1 MITIKS
7 DYIENLIRYT
17 CYQEAM
23 YFLIPSIHFNIV
35 KEPLI
40 NMYYRKTI
48 YNKYKNYILFNK
60 NIIIAGT
67 AALIVGIFFT
77 QLFAQHYQNNF
88 LNSISTLG
96 VEYTVYI
103 PIFGLLYFFDNKN
116 RYVEP
121 LTGKKNYQNI
131 KNDLIKLV
139 TIFSVSEI
147 IFSVS
152 KLSIHFQLMQI
163 SFEPYQANV
172 IGSFIA
178 WLIFLV
184 IINFGA
190 KVTNLFKYN
199 KN

>member
-1 MITIKS
+1 M
-7 DYIENLIRYT
+7 
-17 CYQEAM
+17 
-23 YFLIPSIHFNIV
+23 F
-35 KEPLI
+35 
-40 NMYYRKTI
+40 YRKTF
-48 YNKYKNYILFNK
+48 YSKYKNYILFNK
-60 NIIIAGT
+60 NIFIAGT

-77 QLFAQHYQNNF
+77 QLFAQHNQNNL

-96 VEYTVYI
+96 VEYAAYI
-103 PIFGLLYFFDNKN
+103 PLFGLLHYFDNKY
-116 RYVEP
+116 RYVESS
-121 LTGKKNYQNI
+121 TGRKNYPTI

-163 SFEPYQANV
+163 SFEPYQAN
-172 IGSFIA
+172 IIASFIA
-178 WLIFLV
+178 WFIFLV

-190 KVTNLFKYN
+190 KITNLFKFN

>member
-1 MITIKS
+1 
-7 DYIENLIRYT
+7 
-17 CYQEAM
+17 
-23 YFLIPSIHFNIV
+23 
-35 KEPLI
+35 
-40 NMYYRKTI
+40 MYYRKTF

-77 QLFAQHYQNNF
+77 QFFAQHIENNL

-96 VEYTVYI
+96 VEYAVYI
-103 PIFGLLYFFDNKN
+103 PIFSLLFYIDNKN

-121 LTGKKNYQNI
+121 STGRKNYQNI

-139 TIFSVSEI
+139 TIFSISEI

-152 KLSIHFQLMQI
+152 KLSIHFQLMQV
-163 SFEPYQANV
+163 SFEPYQANI

-178 WLIFLV
+178 WFIFLV
-184 IINFGA
+184 IINSGA
-190 KVTNLFKYN
+190 KVVKLFKTSN
-199 KN
+199 S

>member
-1 MITIKS
+1 M
-7 DYIENLIRYT
+7 
-17 CYQEAM
+17 
-23 YFLIPSIHFNIV
+23 F
-35 KEPLI
+35 
-40 NMYYRKTI
+40 YRKAF

-77 QLFAQHYQNNF
+77 QLFAQHNENNL

-96 VEYTVYI
+96 VEYAVYI
-103 PIFGLLYFFDNKN
+103 PIFSLLFYIDNKN

-121 LTGKKNYQNI
+121 STGRKNYQNI

-139 TIFSVSEI
+139 TIFSISEI
-147 IFSVS
+147 IFSIS
-152 KLSIHFQLMQI
+152 KVSIHFQLMQI

-178 WLIFLV
+178 WLIFLM
-184 IINFGA
+184 IINYGA
-190 KVTNLFKYN
+190 KITNLFKFN

>member
-1 MITIKS
+1 M
-7 DYIENLIRYT
+7 
-17 CYQEAM
+17 
-23 YFLIPSIHFNIV
+23 F
-35 KEPLI
+35 
-40 NMYYRKTI
+40 YRKTF
-48 YNKYKNYILFNK
+48 YTKYKNYILFNK
-60 NIIIAGT
+60 NIFIAGT

-77 QLFAQHYQNNF
+77 ELFAQHNQNNL

-96 VEYTVYI
+96 VEYVVYI
-103 PIFGLLYFFDNKN
+103 PLFGLLHYIDNKY

-121 LTGKKNYQNI
+121 SSGRKNYPTI

-139 TIFSVSEI
+139 TIFSISEI

-163 SFEPYQANV
+163 SFEPYQANI

-178 WLIFLV
+178 WFIFLV

-190 KVTNLFKYN
+190 KITNLFKYN